1 MRNHSAGGPLGDVIL
16 QRPLWIASQP
26 RPGKSGAEG
35 VSPREGE
42 MQWRESPVFRW
53 EEFGG
58 GMEKG
63 STPFRE
69 KSPSWIGRGLFASV
83 SSSISFSCLS
93 QRPWLDLLRLWQFP
107 RALPHACLTPAFLL
121 LPPGGTPGS
130 CLIWLP
136 TLRLLHGFCQIKSTA
151 PTPSVGPC

>member
-1 MRNHSAGGPLGDVIL
+1 
-16 QRPLWIASQP
+16 
-26 RPGKSGAEG
+26 
-35 VSPREGE
+35 
-42 MQWRESPVFRW
+42 
-53 EEFGG
+53 
-58 GMEKG
+58 MEKG

-69 KSPSWIGRGLFASV
+69 KSPSWIGRGLFASI

-93 QRPWLDLLRLWQFP
+93 QSPWLDLLRLWQFP

-136 TLRLLHGFCQIKSTA
+136 TLRFLANQVHCSRTFSGSLLTKEETLHSSSVFLDNLNSPSSLTHNSSDPGNIQHSTLF
-151 PTPSVGPC
+151 